1 MAVIRVEH
9 LKKEFE
15 YYKKGTGLQGSL
27 HNLFHREMLKKE
39 AVKDISFSVERG
51 EMIGLLG
58 PNGAGKTTTL
68 KMLSGILFP
77 TAGEVEIDGY
87 IPWERK
93 NAFKRRFS
101 IVMGQKNQ
109 LWWDLPAS
117 DSFYLNKCIFDVP
130 DGEYRRTVEELSELL
145 DVKDLMNVQVRRLSL
160 GERMKME
167 ILAALIHRP
176 DILFLDE
183 PTIGLDILSQQ
194 KIRDFLKTYNE
205 QTKTTV
211 ILTSHYMR
219 DIEELCR
226 RAVIINQG
234 QLVYDGTLADINH
247 RMGDR
252 KLLSLKS
259 IEPVPR
265 EHLSLFG
272 RVREYHGREAVL
284 EVPKGKIK
292 ETASAILSLL
302 PVEDFTVTEI
312 PLEESIALF
321 FKRGDCIMNPY
332 RCTFQMGMEKALE
345 YRVNFVLSLLSAVFP
360 IVIQTFLWNYLYGN
374 SDAAAMTGYSYS
386 QIMVYTL
393 LASMVSHLVYTGFEY
408 QVNEDI
414 KNGGLNKYLV
424 KPVNYRSYQFF
435 HSWGRRLL
443 SF

>member
-1 MAVIRVEH
+1 
-9 LKKEFE
+9 
-15 YYKKGTGLQGSL
+15 
-27 HNLFHREMLKKE
+27 
-39 AVKDISFSVERG
+39 
-51 EMIGLLG
+51 
-58 PNGAGKTTTL
+58 
-68 KMLSGILFP
+68 
-77 TAGEVEIDGY
+77 
-87 IPWERK
+87 
-93 NAFKRRFS
+93 
-101 IVMGQKNQ
+101 MGQKNQ

-205 QTKTTV
+205 QTKTTI

-219 DIEELCR
+219 DIEELCK

-247 RMGDR
+247 RLGDR
-252 KLLSLKS
+252 KLLSIKS
-259 IEPVPR
+259 AEPVPR
-265 EHLSLFG
+265 EQLSFFG
-272 RVREYHGREAVL
+272 RVREYQGREAVL
-284 EVPKGKIK
+284 EVPKSRIK

-321 FKRGDCIMNPY
+321 YQKEV
-332 RCTFQMGMEKALE
+332 TAL
-345 YRVNFVLSLLSAVFP
+345 
-360 IVIQTFLWNYLYGN
+360 
-374 SDAAAMTGYSYS
+374 
-386 QIMVYTL
+386 
-393 LASMVSHLVYTGFEY
+393 
-408 QVNEDI
+408 
-414 KNGGLNKYLV
+414 
-424 KPVNYRSYQFF
+424 
-435 HSWGRRLL
+435 
-443 SF
+443 

>member
-272 RVREYHGREAVL
+272 RVREYHGREAIL

-321 FKRGDCIMNPY
+321 FQKEVTP
-332 RCTFQMGMEKALE
+332 L
-345 YRVNFVLSLLSAVFP
+345 
-360 IVIQTFLWNYLYGN
+360 
-374 SDAAAMTGYSYS
+374 
-386 QIMVYTL
+386 
-393 LASMVSHLVYTGFEY
+393 
-408 QVNEDI
+408 
-414 KNGGLNKYLV
+414 
-424 KPVNYRSYQFF
+424 
-435 HSWGRRLL
+435 
-443 SF
+443 

>member
-39 AVKDISFSVERG
+39 AVKDISFSGERG

-234 QLVYDGTLADINH
+234 QLVFDGTLADINH

-321 FKRGDCIMNPY
+321 FQKEV
-332 RCTFQMGMEKALE
+332 TAL
-345 YRVNFVLSLLSAVFP
+345 
-360 IVIQTFLWNYLYGN
+360 
-374 SDAAAMTGYSYS
+374 
-386 QIMVYTL
+386 
-393 LASMVSHLVYTGFEY
+393 
-408 QVNEDI
+408 
-414 KNGGLNKYLV
+414 
-424 KPVNYRSYQFF
+424 
-435 HSWGRRLL
+435 
-443 SF
+443 

>member
-15 YYKKGTGLQGSL
+15 YYKKGPGLQGSL

-321 FKRGDCIMNPY
+321 FQKEV
-332 RCTFQMGMEKALE
+332 TAL
-345 YRVNFVLSLLSAVFP
+345 
-360 IVIQTFLWNYLYGN
+360 
-374 SDAAAMTGYSYS
+374 
-386 QIMVYTL
+386 
-393 LASMVSHLVYTGFEY
+393 
-408 QVNEDI
+408 
-414 KNGGLNKYLV
+414 
-424 KPVNYRSYQFF
+424 
-435 HSWGRRLL
+435 
-443 SF
+443 

>member
-51 EMIGLLG
+51 EKIGLLG

-321 FKRGDCIMNPY
+321 FQKEV
-332 RCTFQMGMEKALE
+332 TAL
-345 YRVNFVLSLLSAVFP
+345 
-360 IVIQTFLWNYLYGN
+360 
-374 SDAAAMTGYSYS
+374 
-386 QIMVYTL
+386 
-393 LASMVSHLVYTGFEY
+393 
-408 QVNEDI
+408 
-414 KNGGLNKYLV
+414 
-424 KPVNYRSYQFF
+424 
-435 HSWGRRLL
+435 
-443 SF
+443 

>member
-194 KIRDFLKTYNE
+194 KIRDFLKTYNC
-205 QTKTTV
+205 
-211 ILTSHYMR
+211 LLYTSPSPR
-219 DIEELCR
+219 D
-226 RAVIINQG
+226 
-234 QLVYDGTLADINH
+234 
-247 RMGDR
+247 
-252 KLLSLKS
+252 
-259 IEPVPR
+259 
-265 EHLSLFG
+265 
-272 RVREYHGREAVL
+272 
-284 EVPKGKIK
+284 
-292 ETASAILSLL
+292 
-302 PVEDFTVTEI
+302 
-312 PLEESIALF
+312 
-321 FKRGDCIMNPY
+321 
-332 RCTFQMGMEKALE
+332 
-345 YRVNFVLSLLSAVFP
+345 
-360 IVIQTFLWNYLYGN
+360 
-374 SDAAAMTGYSYS
+374 
-386 QIMVYTL
+386 
-393 LASMVSHLVYTGFEY
+393 
-408 QVNEDI
+408 
-414 KNGGLNKYLV
+414 
-424 KPVNYRSYQFF
+424 
-435 HSWGRRLL
+435 
-443 SF
+443 

>member
-176 DILFLDE
+176 DILFLDVKW
-183 PTIGLDILSQQ
+183 S
-194 KIRDFLKTYNE
+194 KDFL
-205 QTKTTV
+205 
-211 ILTSHYMR
+211 
-219 DIEELCR
+219 C
-226 RAVIINQG
+226 
-234 QLVYDGTLADINH
+234 
-247 RMGDR
+247 
-252 KLLSLKS
+252 
-259 IEPVPR
+259 
-265 EHLSLFG
+265 
-272 RVREYHGREAVL
+272 
-284 EVPKGKIK
+284 
-292 ETASAILSLL
+292 
-302 PVEDFTVTEI
+302 
-312 PLEESIALF
+312 
-321 FKRGDCIMNPY
+321 
-332 RCTFQMGMEKALE
+332 
-345 YRVNFVLSLLSAVFP
+345 
-360 IVIQTFLWNYLYGN
+360 
-374 SDAAAMTGYSYS
+374 
-386 QIMVYTL
+386 
-393 LASMVSHLVYTGFEY
+393 VSCA
-408 QVNEDI
+408 
-414 KNGGLNKYLV
+414 
-424 KPVNYRSYQFF
+424 
-435 HSWGRRLL
+435 
-443 SF
+443 

>member
-312 PLEESIALF
+312 PLEESISLF
-321 FKRGDCIMNPY
+321 F
-332 RCTFQMGMEKALE
+332 
-345 YRVNFVLSLLSAVFP
+345 
-360 IVIQTFLWNYLYGN
+360 QTNIE
-374 SDAAAMTGYSYS
+374 SS
-386 QIMVYTL
+386 
-393 LASMVSHLVYTGFEY
+393 
-408 QVNEDI
+408 
-414 KNGGLNKYLV
+414 
-424 KPVNYRSYQFF
+424 
-435 HSWGRRLL
+435 RR
-443 SF
+443 

>member
-77 TAGEVEIDGY
+77 TAGEVEVDGY

-312 PLEESIALF
+312 PLEESISLF
-321 FKRGDCIMNPY
+321 FQKEV
-332 RCTFQMGMEKALE
+332 TAL
-345 YRVNFVLSLLSAVFP
+345 
-360 IVIQTFLWNYLYGN
+360 
-374 SDAAAMTGYSYS
+374 
-386 QIMVYTL
+386 
-393 LASMVSHLVYTGFEY
+393 
-408 QVNEDI
+408 
-414 KNGGLNKYLV
+414 
-424 KPVNYRSYQFF
+424 
-435 HSWGRRLL
+435 
-443 SF
+443 

>member
-247 RMGDR
+247 RMGGQEA
-252 KLLSLKS
+252 L
-259 IEPVPR
+259 VP
-265 EHLSLFG
+265 E
-272 RVREYHGREAVL
+272 
-284 EVPKGKIK
+284 
-292 ETASAILSLL
+292 
-302 PVEDFTVTEI
+302 
-312 PLEESIALF
+312 
-321 FKRGDCIMNPY
+321 
-332 RCTFQMGMEKALE
+332 E
-345 YRVNFVLSLLSAVFP
+345 YRAGAEGASFF
-360 IVIQTFLWNYLYGN
+360 IWQG
-374 SDAAAMTGYSYS
+374 TGVSWQGSGSGGS
-386 QIMVYTL
+386 Q
-393 LASMVSHLVYTGFEY
+393 G
-408 QVNEDI
+408 
-414 KNGGLNKYLV
+414 
-424 KPVNYRSYQFF
+424 
-435 HSWGRRLL
+435 
-443 SF
+443 

>member
-234 QLVYDGTLADINH
+234 QLVFDGTLADINH

-312 PLEESIALF
+312 TLEESISLF
-321 FKRGDCIMNPY
+321 FQKEV
-332 RCTFQMGMEKALE
+332 TAL
-345 YRVNFVLSLLSAVFP
+345 
-360 IVIQTFLWNYLYGN
+360 
-374 SDAAAMTGYSYS
+374 
-386 QIMVYTL
+386 
-393 LASMVSHLVYTGFEY
+393 
-408 QVNEDI
+408 
-414 KNGGLNKYLV
+414 
-424 KPVNYRSYQFF
+424 
-435 HSWGRRLL
+435 
-443 SF
+443 

>member
-77 TAGEVEIDGY
+77 TAGEVEIDGD

-272 RVREYHGREAVL
+272 RVREYHGREAIL

-321 FKRGDCIMNPY
+321 FQKEV
-332 RCTFQMGMEKALE
+332 TAL
-345 YRVNFVLSLLSAVFP
+345 
-360 IVIQTFLWNYLYGN
+360 
-374 SDAAAMTGYSYS
+374 
-386 QIMVYTL
+386 
-393 LASMVSHLVYTGFEY
+393 
-408 QVNEDI
+408 
-414 KNGGLNKYLV
+414 
-424 KPVNYRSYQFF
+424 
-435 HSWGRRLL
+435 
-443 SF
+443 

>member
-77 TAGEVEIDGY
+77 TAGEGGIDGD

-272 RVREYHGREAVL
+272 RVREYHGREAIL

-321 FKRGDCIMNPY
+321 FQKEV
-332 RCTFQMGMEKALE
+332 TAL
-345 YRVNFVLSLLSAVFP
+345 
-360 IVIQTFLWNYLYGN
+360 
-374 SDAAAMTGYSYS
+374 
-386 QIMVYTL
+386 
-393 LASMVSHLVYTGFEY
+393 
-408 QVNEDI
+408 
-414 KNGGLNKYLV
+414 
-424 KPVNYRSYQFF
+424 
-435 HSWGRRLL
+435 
-443 SF
+443 

>member
-87 IPWERK
+87 IHWERK

-234 QLVYDGTLADINH
+234 QLVFDGTLADINH

-312 PLEESIALF
+312 PLEESISLF
-321 FKRGDCIMNPY
+321 FQKEV
-332 RCTFQMGMEKALE
+332 TAL
-345 YRVNFVLSLLSAVFP
+345 
-360 IVIQTFLWNYLYGN
+360 
-374 SDAAAMTGYSYS
+374 
-386 QIMVYTL
+386 
-393 LASMVSHLVYTGFEY
+393 
-408 QVNEDI
+408 
-414 KNGGLNKYLV
+414 
-424 KPVNYRSYQFF
+424 
-435 HSWGRRLL
+435 
-443 SF
+443 